1 MAPSCASTPHGHSWS
16 GPTLIG
22 FISTESLPPPLH
34 LDLNCLFA
42 CSVFLVGLRECQ
54 PFWAALANSPHCPA
68 PSRDGGGLEGP
79 ISACAPTDYGLPFL
93 SRARVHVQTES
104 RWPMLPPPGPSR
116 LSPLSPEPGDSL
128 LHWGQ
133 ILSLGGFSR
142 RGEGVGWGP
151 GEDGEVPEV
160 EPLVVASCPSP
171 PALSPVPH
179 SFWGSTGPGGWGGVG
194 QRGALGPLL
203 LPCAPRTPTC
213 GGCRHPGLS
222 CFGSIRSAW
231 PEGSEAPTWFSV
243 PSLPAGSPEGEGH
256 AGPSTPAPT
265 PCSPPPHPPLPSRA
279 SSWPGTGLY
288 PRSHLAAQLN

>member
-1 MAPSCASTPHGHSWS
+1 M
-16 GPTLIG
+16 
-22 FISTESLPPPLH
+22 
-34 LDLNCLFA
+34 
-42 CSVFLVGLRECQ
+42 
-54 PFWAALANSPHCPA
+54 
-68 PSRDGGGLEGP
+68 
-79 ISACAPTDYGLPFL
+79 
-93 SRARVHVQTES
+93 
-104 RWPMLPPPGPSR
+104 
-116 LSPLSPEPGDSL
+116 
-128 LHWGQ
+128 
-133 ILSLGGFSR
+133 
-142 RGEGVGWGP
+142 GWGP

-265 PCSPPPHPPLPSRA
+265 PCSPPPHPRCPHEPPAGLGRGCTPGATWRPSSTEGEEGVPGPQGPPLLPTAMLHQPSPVPLAPPPPLELAERVPRPPDCTCGSLGA
-279 SSWPGTGLY
+279 PPSAMWNGGDSGLRDSAL
-288 PRSHLAAQLN
+288 PQILRQVSRGHFWRQAVGLL